1 MDRWLMS
8 VLLLAALYFFSV
20 LGKEI
25 TSRDIPRQSPPNRTL
40 QLVESI
46 NVSLD
51 STFQGLSNISHN
63 VTLQEIYEDNA
74 RLAWEDAIVDKALVV
89 IGIGAGVV
97 IVLGLG
103 YYAKMGYCT
112 SDP

>member
-1 MDRWLMS
+1 MS
-8 VLLLAALYFFSV
+8 VLLLAACYIFTILSK
-20 LGKEI
+20 GI
-25 TSRDIPRQSPPNRTL
+25 TPPDIPQQTSPNRTV
-40 QLVESI
+40 QLMESI

-51 STFQGLSNISHN
+51 STFQGLANISHN
-63 VTLQEIYEDNA
+63 ETLQEIYEENA